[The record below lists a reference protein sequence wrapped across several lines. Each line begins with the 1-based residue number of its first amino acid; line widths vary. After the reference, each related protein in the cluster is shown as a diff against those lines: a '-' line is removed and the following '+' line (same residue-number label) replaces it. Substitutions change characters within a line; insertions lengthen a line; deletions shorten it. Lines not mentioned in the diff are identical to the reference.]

1 MPRLFV
7 AIDLSE
13 DVRETLRALRTDLD
27 GARWTPAAQYHVTL
41 AFLGEVEHER
51 MAEIKAALE
60 QVAGA
65 PLELRLQGLNVFPS
79 RRRPRVLVAGVERA
93 EALTALHARVEAAME
108 NVGFAPENRAFR
120 PHVTIARL
128 TSPPLAT
135 LRAYLHRHQDL
146 GHQDLKAAWQADRFH
161 LYESVLRPEA
171 AVHRRRATF
180 VLDAV

>member
-7 AIDLSE
+7 AIDLPE
-13 DVRETLRALRTDLD
+13 AARETLRVLRTDLD
-27 GARWTPAAQYHVTL
+27 GARWTPPAQYHLTL
-41 AFLGEVEHER
+41 AFLGEVEPER
-51 MAEIKAALE
+51 TAAITEALE

-108 NVGFAPENRAFR
+108 ALGFAPENRAFR
-120 PHVTIARL
+120 PHVTVARL
-128 TSPPLAT
+128 KAPPLAE
-135 LRAYLHRHQDL
+135 LRAYLRRRQDL
-146 GHQDLKAAWQADRFH
+146 GHQDLKAAWRADRFH
-161 LYESVLRPEA
+161 LYESVLRPEG

-180 VLDAV
+180 VLE